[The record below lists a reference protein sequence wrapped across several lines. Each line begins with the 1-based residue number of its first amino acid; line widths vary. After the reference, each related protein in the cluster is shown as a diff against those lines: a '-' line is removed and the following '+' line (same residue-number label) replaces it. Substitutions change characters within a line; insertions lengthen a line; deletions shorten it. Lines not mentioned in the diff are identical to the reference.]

1 MQGFQQAL
9 KQGPEGPPYM
19 KGAFFL
25 RSVELKIGR
34 AALDRALA
42 LFYAK
47 RVNKA
52 ARMRD
57 LIDAIKDETVT
68 STAVDP
74 DEVEALATTWLRSTG
89 MPTLPPLP

>member
-1 MQGFQQAL
+1 
-9 KQGPEGPPYM
+9 M

-42 LFYAK
+42 LFHAK
-47 RVNKA
+47 HVNKA

-57 LIDAIKDETVT
+57 LIDAIKNEAAT
-68 STAVDP
+68 STAVEP
-74 DEVEALATTWLRSTG
+74 DDIEALAPTWLRGTG
-89 MPTLPPLP
+89 MPTLPPMP